1 MINRQ
6 KRKIVMSKQRT
17 SFSPEFKMQVV
28 LESFNANIPTA
39 KLAEKYGTSVKN
51 IMNWKQQFFKNAHL
65 SFDATTSTNGLESL
79 KKENEKLE
87 KRLMELQR
95 EKDEAVKKLQNL
107 DISIKKQL
115 VDTDSSLSIV
125 QQCKIIGLNR
135 PSLYYA
141 PRPSKKNDEAIMERI
156 GEIFQTN
163 QASYGYRTMHQLLI
177 KEGYK
182 IGVNKV
188 HKLIKLL
195 EEEKGIKP
203 SSKKVDATK
212 HESLQHSHILH
223 DLALAKPFT

>member
-1 MINRQ
+1 
-6 KRKIVMSKQRT
+6 MSRQRT

-28 LESFNANIPTA
+28 LESFHTNITTA
-39 KLAEKYGTSVKN
+39 MLAEKYSTSVKN
-51 IMNWKQQFFKNAHL
+51 IMNWKQQFLQNAHL
-65 SFDATTSTNGLESL
+65 SFDTTTSSNKLESL

-87 KRLMELQR
+87 KRLIELQC

-107 DISIKKQL
+107 DISMKKQII
-115 VDTDSSLSIV
+115 DTTLSSLSIT

-141 PRPSKKNDEAIMERI
+141 PRPSKKNDEVIMERI
-156 GEIFQTN
+156 SEIFQTN
-163 QASYGYRTMHQLLI
+163 EASSYGYRTMHQLLI

-195 EEEKGIKP
+195 EEQKGIKP
-203 SSKKVDATK
+203 SSKKVDTLK
-212 HESLQHSHILH
+212 PKSIQHSPHILH